1 MNKTKL
7 VNLSTNGFD
16 YYSVIYKL
24 CDGSIINV
32 HINDTCGQERYNSIW
47 EKYYKKADGILL
59 VYDISSKPSFEKIA
73 NYYVEKI
80 RDNCK
85 KGIPI
90 ILLGNKTDLEDKREV
105 TKEEAIDLSIS
116 QEFIFKE
123 SSCLKDENVADAFET
138 IFEMWNINNKK
149 NFLTPKE
156 NNEEK
161 DINENKSSFSLSTKD
176 FKNKKT
182 TVKKS
187 KKNQYFV
194 NLF

>member
-1 MNKTKL
+1 M
-7 VNLSTNGFD
+7 
-16 YYSVIYKL
+16 IYKL
-24 CDGSIINV
+24 SDGSIINV
-32 HINDTCGQERYNSIW
+32 HINDTCGQERYNAIW

-73 NYYVEKI
+73 NYYVGKI

-90 ILLGNKTDLEDKREV
+90 ILLGNKTDLEDQREV
-105 TKEEAIDLSIS
+105 TKEVAINLSIS

-149 NFLTPKE
+149 NNLTPKE
-156 NNEEK
+156 NNEDK
-161 DINENKSSFSLSTKD
+161 DIDDNKSSFSLSTKG
-176 FKNKKT
+176 FKIRRTNSKISK
-182 TVKKS
+182 KKS
-187 KKNQYFV
+187 GFCYFYY
-194 NLF
+194 F

>member
-1 MNKTKL
+1 M
-7 VNLSTNGFD
+7 
-16 YYSVIYKL
+16 
-24 CDGSIINV
+24 
-32 HINDTCGQERYNSIW
+32 
-47 EKYYKKADGILL
+47 
-59 VYDISSKPSFEKIA
+59 
-73 NYYVEKI
+73 
-80 RDNCK
+80 
-85 KGIPI
+85 
-90 ILLGNKTDLEDKREV
+90 
-105 TKEEAIDLSIS
+105 TKEEAIDISIS

-149 NFLTPKE
+149 NFLTQKE

-187 KKNQYFV
+187 KKKSVFC
-194 NLF
+194 